1 MNIVIKMI
9 NNDKII
15 INIDENDT
23 FLKLKYILQEKTN
36 INVKSQRLIFQ
47 GMPASDDKRISDYNI
62 SDGFVIY
69 LILSIY

>member
-15 INIDENDT
+15 INIDEHDT

-47 GMPASDDKRISDYNI
+47 GMHTSDDKRISDYNI